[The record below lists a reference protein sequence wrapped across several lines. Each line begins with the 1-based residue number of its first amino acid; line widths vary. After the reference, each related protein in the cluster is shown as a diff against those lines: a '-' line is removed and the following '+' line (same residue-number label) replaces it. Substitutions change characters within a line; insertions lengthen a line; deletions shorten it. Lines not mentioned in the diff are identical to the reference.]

1 MAAHAIQFTLPDL
14 LTNFPW
20 PRKLSEYYHQ
30 AKAESSA
37 WTESYHP
44 FDEEGL
50 KGFNLCD
57 FNLLASLAYAPREK
71 ELIRLG
77 CDLMNIFYVF
87 DEYTDIA
94 DGNEANK
101 IRDIIMDGFQNSHKE
116 RPEGEL
122 LVGAMARDFWI
133 RASGFVAPGA
143 NCLQHFIHDFDT
155 YTAAVV
161 READDRT
168 KRRYRGFED
177 YLSIRLDSS
186 GCLPSF
192 ALCEFGLDL
201 PEEAYSHPRMAALRK
216 LGTYLIAIGNDIDSY
231 AMEKARGLELH
242 NSVELVMLEQNLDIQ
257 GAINWLER
265 YAAGVHA
272 EFLDNVAKMPSWGKD
287 ADRRVKL
294 YIDGIAQWVRGNDDW
309 TFESGRYFGS
319 KGLEIQ
325 KTRLMSL
332 LPSSKGFVKKP
343 PAVSE
348 RSGNSS
354 ISTYKPSSYRYE
366 RAFKHTPLIIF
377 CVLASLTSL
386 LLYPTTY
393 LFKF

>member
-1 MAAHAIQFTLPDL
+1 MSSTTSPLQFTLPDL
-14 LTNFPW
+14 LAKFPW
-20 PRKLSEYYHQ
+20 PRNLSEHFCE

-57 FNLLASLAYAPREK
+57 FNLLAALSYSPREK

-77 CDLMNIFYVF
+77 CDLMNLFYVY

-94 DGNEANK
+94 DGEGATK
-101 IRDIIMDGFQNSHKE
+101 IRDIVMDAFHNPHKP

-122 LVGAMARDFWI
+122 LVGEMARDFWI
-133 RASGFVAPGA
+133 RASNYVSPNS
-143 NCLQHFIHDFDT
+143 NCLPHFIHDFDT
-155 YTAAVV
+155 YTEAVA

-168 KRRYRGFED
+168 KRRYRSFQD
-177 YLSIRLDSS
+177 YLSIRRDSS

-201 PEEAYSHPRMAALRK
+201 PEEAFYHPRMAALREQ
-216 LGTYLIAIGNDIDSY
+216 GTDLIAIGNDIDSY

-242 NSVELVMLEQNLDIQ
+242 NSVELVMVEHNLDVQ

-272 EFLDNVAKMPSWGKD
+272 GFLDNVASMPSWGED
-287 ADRRVKL
+287 VDRRVKM

-325 KTRLMSL
+325 KTRLMTL
-332 LPSSKGFVKKP
+332 LPASKGFVKKS
-343 PAVSE
+343 A
-348 RSGNSS
+348 
-354 ISTYKPSSYRYE
+354 
-366 RAFKHTPLIIF
+366 
-377 CVLASLTSL
+377 
-386 LLYPTTY
+386 
-393 LFKF
+393 